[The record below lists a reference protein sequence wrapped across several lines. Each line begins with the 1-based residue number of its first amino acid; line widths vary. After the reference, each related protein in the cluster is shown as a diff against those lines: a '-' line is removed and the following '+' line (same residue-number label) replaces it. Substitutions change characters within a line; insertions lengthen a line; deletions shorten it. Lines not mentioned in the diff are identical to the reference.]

1 MEIYALP
8 EGVRAR
14 KVDNGNG
21 LSMHCLEAGRS
32 DAPLILLLH
41 GFPELAY
48 SWRKLMVPLASLGF
62 HVVAPLPP
70 FLLFLFLLFEQF
82 HLGIQILA
90 AALLDAA
97 IHKQGSLGGS
107 VD

>member
-32 DAPLILLLH
+32 DAPLILLLP

-48 SWRKLMVPLASLGF
+48 SWRKLMVPLASPRLF
-62 HVVAPLPP
+62 HPKRALSPVVVVR
-70 FLLFLFLLFEQF
+70 
-82 HLGIQILA
+82 LA
-90 AALLDAA
+90 
-97 IHKQGSLGGS
+97 
-107 VD
+107 